1 MTGAPAA
8 PECMACGREAA
19 AGRLNPAV
27 LADGLVAP
35 DPGSWLYDRQEETW
49 GTRGMKR
56 LDELPESERAVLQ
69 QLSLGPASVQ
79 VISDNTGQA
88 DSAVWFLLARLQEA
102 AFVRSDWPGGG
113 VARPPRIYSLSAA
126 GQRTVEGN

>member
-1 MTGAPAA
+1 
-8 PECMACGREAA
+8 
-19 AGRLNPAV
+19 
-27 LADGLVAP
+27 
-35 DPGSWLYDRQEETW
+35 
-49 GTRGMKR
+49 MKR

-102 AFVRSDWPGGG
+102 GFVRSDWTGGG
-113 VARPPRIYSLSAA
+113 VARPPRIYSLTAA
-126 GQRTVEGN
+126 GQRTVEGD